1 MAKRDY
7 SVLMSVYE
15 KENPNYFKA
24 SIESMLTQTLPPE
37 QIVIVKDGK
46 LTKELN
52 HIVDYYE
59 KNNENL
65 FTIVE
70 LEENVGLGLAL
81 NEGLKACRNE
91 LVARM
96 DTDDLSV
103 ENRCELQVN
112 EFEKNKNLSIL
123 GSSIAEFEDS
133 PDKIMSARVVPT
145 KHQDIVNFSRRRNP
159 FNHPTVMYKKS
170 EVQKVGGYGDYRRNQ
185 DLDLFV
191 RMLQNGCIAKNLE
204 QPLVLFRANRENLKR
219 RKSWTKCSSYI
230 GMIYNFWKKGH
241 SRLIDLI
248 IVAISQIIVFL
259 APAIFLDWLSSNFL
273 RKQHLIKRVD
283 CNEHRE

>member
-7 SVLMSVYE
+7 SVLMSIYE
-15 KENPNYFKA
+15 KEHPNYFKA
-24 SIESMLTQTLPPE
+24 SIESMLAQTLPPE

-52 HIVDYYE
+52 RIVDYYE

-170 EVQKVGGYGDYRRNQ
+170 EVLKVGGYGDYRRNQ

-241 SRLIDLI
+241 SRLSDLI

-283 CNEHRE
+283 CNEYRD

>member
-7 SVLMSVYE
+7 SVLMSIYE
-15 KENPNYFKA
+15 KEHPNYFKA
-24 SIESMLTQTLPPE
+24 SIESMLAQTLPPE

-52 HIVDYYE
+52 RIVDYYE

-70 LEENVGLGLAL
+70 LEENVGLGIAL

-170 EVQKVGGYGDYRRNQ
+170 EVLKVGGYGDYRRNQ

-241 SRLIDLI
+241 SRLSDLI

-273 RKQHLIKRVD
+273 RKQHLKK
-283 CNEHRE
+283 ESGL

>member
-7 SVLMSVYE
+7 SVLMSIYE
-15 KENPNYFKA
+15 KEHPNYFKA

-170 EVQKVGGYGDYRRNQ
+170 EVLKVGGYGDYRRNQ

-241 SRLIDLI
+241 SRLSDLI

-283 CNEHRE
+283 CNEYRD

>member
-1 MAKRDY
+1 M
-7 SVLMSVYE
+7 
-15 KENPNYFKA
+15 
-24 SIESMLTQTLPPE
+24 
-37 QIVIVKDGK
+37 
-46 LTKELN
+46 EL
-52 HIVDYYE
+52 V
-59 KNNENL
+59 
-65 FTIVE
+65 
-70 LEENVGLGLAL
+70 ENVGLGIAL

-170 EVQKVGGYGDYRRNQ
+170 EVLKVGGYGDYRRNQ

-241 SRLIDLI
+241 SRLSDLI

-273 RKQHLIKRVD
+273 RKQHLKK
-283 CNEHRE
+283 ESGL

>member
-7 SVLMSVYE
+7 SVLMSIYE
-15 KENPNYFKA
+15 KEHPNYFKA
-24 SIESMLTQTLPPE
+24 SIESMLAQTLPPE

-52 HIVDYYE
+52 RIVDYYE

-70 LEENVGLGLAL
+70 LEENVGLGIAL

-170 EVQKVGGYGDYRRNQ
+170 EVLKVGGYGDYRRNQ

-241 SRLIDLI
+241 SRLSDLI

-283 CNEHRE
+283 CNEYRD

>member
-170 EVQKVGGYGDYRRNQ
+170 EVLKVGGYGDYRRNQ

-241 SRLIDLI
+241 SRLSDLI

-283 CNEHRE
+283 CNEYRD

>member
-170 EVQKVGGYGDYRRNQ
+170 EVLKVGGYGDYRRNQ

-241 SRLIDLI
+241 SRLSDLI

-273 RKQHLIKRVD
+273 RKQHLKK
-283 CNEHRE
+283 ESGL